1 MLGIGVVL
9 LVGCAG
15 ASHHLVHPDR
25 PAPDVVVWSADFAR
39 DELAVLPLGL
49 FMQRPLEWGAAG
61 ELLLACRRP

>member
-1 MLGIGVVL
+1 
-9 LVGCAG
+9 
-15 ASHHLVHPDR
+15 
-25 PAPDVVVWSADFAR
+25 VVVWSADFAR